1 MCTCIIAGRKTSMR
15 GRAMLAANDDWDDIP
30 GVLTHVPRTVHAPG
44 ETYTLVGGRKIP
56 QIPETNGYSYTAC
69 KYSIGVLD
77 RGWAGGMNDRGVA
90 AAGTGASAF
99 KPVPWEGMDYGLEP
113 DDVVLLILQRA
124 STAREGIRL
133 VGDLIN
139 EHGLRPSSLDGCE
152 SAATFAVADAR
163 EGWFLEVAPGRNWIA
178 VRVPDDEIAVRANA
192 FGTCGADLTDTENVI
207 ASPGLAEYARRM
219 GWWDGDIRRF
229 DFAAAYGADVSPN
242 EWGPELDPMNMRRR
256 WRVMDLASG
265 RETDEA
271 QRLYSIKPDRLL
283 TREDLMDMLSDVYQ
297 GTKYDL
303 TKVPE
308 AGKWGDPF
316 TDDAPS
322 YALCRRGTV
331 SCIVA
336 EPEEDGPSSVMWTA
350 MTTPRMSFFVPL
362 CADIESLPDYCPEPD
377 PGKESL
383 FWSFKELG
391 LLTQRRYSR
400 HIAVTAAAKERYE
413 TESKALLLEEKERI
427 AALPETERR
436 SARTA
441 FTRERLDAAMALCRE
456 TKREL
461 LLQY

>member
-1 MCTCIIAGRKTSMR
+1 MGGRTLL
-15 GRAMLAANDDWDDIP
+15 GANDDWDDIP
-30 GVLTHVPRTVHAPG
+30 GVLTHVPRMSHGPG
-44 ETYTLVGGRKIP
+44 EFHTLVGGRKIP
-56 QIPETNGYSYTAC
+56 QLPLTFGYSYTAC
-69 KYSIGVLD
+69 KYNIGILD
-77 RGWAGGMNDRGVA
+77 RGWAGGVNDRGVA

-99 KPVPWEGMDYGLEP
+99 KPVPWEGLDYGMEP
-113 DDVVLLILQRA
+113 DDVALLILQRA
-124 STAREGIRL
+124 SSAREGIRL

-163 EGWFLEVAPGRNWIA
+163 EGWILEVAPGRNWIA
-178 VRVPDDEIAVRANA
+178 VRVPDDEVAVRANA
-192 FGTCGADLTDTENVI
+192 FGTCDADLTDTENVMC
-207 ASPGLAEYARRM
+207 SPGLAEYARSQ
-219 GWWDGDIRRF
+219 GWWDGDIRHF
-229 DFAAAYGADVSPN
+229 DFASAYGADVSPN

-256 WRVMDLASG
+256 WRVMDLVSG
-265 RETDEA
+265 KSTDEA
-271 QRLYSIKPDRLL
+271 ERLYSIRPNRLL
-283 TREDLMDMLSDVYQ
+283 AKEDLMDILSDVYE

-316 TDDAPS
+316 VDDSPS

-336 EPEEDGPSSVMWTA
+336 ELAEDGPSSVMWTA

-362 CADIESLPDYCPEPD
+362 SVDIDALPEYCSEPD

-383 FWSFKELG
+383 FWTFKEMD

-400 HIAVTAAAKERYE
+400 HIAITAGAKERYE
-413 TESKALLLEEKERI
+413 TESKARVAETWERI
-427 AALPETERR
+427 AALPEGERR
-436 SARTA
+436 AARTA
-441 FTRERLDAAMALCRE
+441 FTAERLSAAMALARE
-456 TKREL
+456 TTRQL

>member
-1 MCTCIIAGRKTSMR
+1 
-15 GRAMLAANDDWDDIP
+15 MLAANDDWDDIP
-30 GVLTHVPRTVHAPG
+30 GVLTHVPRTVHGPG
-44 ETYTLVGGRKIP
+44 EFHTLVGGRKIP
-56 QIPETNGYSYTAC
+56 QVPVTFGYSYTAC
-69 KYSIGVLD
+69 KYAIGVLD
-77 RGWAGGMNDRGVA
+77 RGWAGGANDQGVA
-90 AAGTGASAF
+90 AAGTGACAF
-99 KPVPWEGMDYGLEP
+99 KPVPWEGLGYGMEP

-192 FGTCGADLTDTENVI
+192 FGTCAADLTDTENVI

-219 GWWDGDIRRF
+219 GWWDGDLRRF

-265 RETDEA
+265 RETDEGE
-271 QRLYSIKPDRLL
+271 RLYSVRPDRLL
-283 TREDLMDMLSDVYQ
+283 AREDLMDFLSDVYQ

-303 TKVPE
+303 TRVPE

-316 TDDAPS
+316 MDDAPS

-331 SCIVA
+331 SGIVA
-336 EPEEDGPSSVMWTA
+336 ELEEDGASSVMWVA
-350 MTTPRMSFFVPL
+350 MTTPRMSFFIPL
-362 CADIESLPDYCPEPD
+362 SADIESLPPYCEEPD

-383 FWSFKELG
+383 FWSFKEMG

-400 HIAVTAAAKERYE
+400 HMAVTGAAKERYE
-413 TESKALLLEEKERI
+413 SESKAALREVWPRI
-427 AALPETERR
+427 AALPEEERR

-441 FTRERLDAAMALCRE
+441 FTRERLDAAMTLCRE